1 MAGPLRGARRA
12 GARGCARA
20 VQGVVNAG
28 LGRALGSSVLAAAV
42 SFWVGA
48 LALAGVSLAA
58 GGIGPALASARALGP
73 GWWIGGG
80 LLGAFIVASIA
91 FVVPRLGVGPAMA
104 FAIAA
109 QLITAV
115 ALDHF
120 GLLGTEQHPLGAAR
134 AAGVV
139 LLVAGALLIQF
150 F

>member
-1 MAGPLRGARRA
+1 MVGPLFFALLA
-12 GARGCARA
+12 VALGCAMA
-20 VQGVVNAG
+20 LQGVVNAG
-28 LGRALGSSVLAAAV
+28 LARSLGSSVFAATV

-48 LALAGVSLAA
+48 VALAGVSLAA
-58 GGIGPALASARALGP
+58 GGFGPALASARALGP
-73 GWWIGGG
+73 GWWIAGG
-80 LLGAFIVASIA
+80 LLGAFIVASTA

-120 GLLGTEQHPLGAAR
+120 GLLGAEQHSLNAAR

-139 LLVAGALLIQF
+139 LLAAGALLIQF

>member
-1 MAGPLRGARRA
+1 MVGPLFFALLA
-12 GARGCARA
+12 VALGCAMA
-20 VQGVVNAG
+20 LQGVVNAG
-28 LGRALGSSVLAAAV
+28 LARSLGSSVFAATV

-48 LALAGVSLAA
+48 VALAGVSLAA
-58 GGIGPALASARALGP
+58 GGFGPALASARVLGP
-73 GWWIGGG
+73 GWWIAGG
-80 LLGAFIVASIA
+80 LLGAFIVASTA

-120 GLLGTEQHPLGAAR
+120 GLLGAEQHSLNAAR

-139 LLVAGALLIQF
+139 LLAAGALLIQF